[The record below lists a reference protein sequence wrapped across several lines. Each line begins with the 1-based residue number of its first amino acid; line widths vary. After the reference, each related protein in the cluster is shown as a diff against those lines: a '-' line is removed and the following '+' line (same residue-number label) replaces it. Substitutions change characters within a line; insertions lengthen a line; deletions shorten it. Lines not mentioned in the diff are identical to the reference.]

1 MGGGSCLA
9 MNALS
14 EDFERHAHTCQSFS
28 FHYALTCTDGEDGD
42 IYIYIYLYILCV
54 YILSPLVVATRK
66 STGQNAK
73 YYGCLSWVPPKARK
87 KKREKEPK
95 NARKKTR

>member
-1 MGGGSCLA
+1 MVAIFETSTTGMSCPLTIGALNRASLNPCFWGGKVMGGGSCLA

-42 IYIYIYLYILCV
+42 IYIYIYIYCV
-54 YILSPLVVATRK
+54 CISYLH
-66 STGQNAK
+66 
-73 YYGCLSWVPPKARK
+73 
-87 KKREKEPK
+87 
-95 NARKKTR
+95 